1 MICQILNLDNY
12 HRFIFYFSINHLKI
26 IKHNMPRYRDFLTNL
41 AFANFR
47 LNKPIHNL
55 VRRSVDDHQYAVN
68 SRKFSANFLKKF
80 SH

>member
-47 LNKPIHNL
+47 LNKTNPQSGAAI
-55 VRRSVDDHQYAVN
+55 
-68 SRKFSANFLKKF
+68 SR
-80 SH
+80 